1 MIWERRSAMAYK
13 WFTSRFTEK
22 HQQIDNAIDSR
33 QREPLDH
40 PELSQMTLRELADLP
55 MPAYTL
61 EACTCDVR
69 II

>member
-1 MIWERRSAMAYK
+1 MTHN
-13 WFTSRFTEK
+13 WFTLRFIKK
-22 HQQIDNAIDSR
+22 HQQIETAADSS

-40 PELSQMTLRELADLP
+40 PELSHMTLRELADLP
-55 MPAYTL
+55 MPAYRV